1 MVSMG
6 FSKEEAKAAMA
17 AAYNNPERAI
27 DYLLNGLPPAG
38 TTGQQ

>member
-27 DYLLNGLPPAG
+27 DYLLNVLKFFNNL
-38 TTGQQ
+38 